1 MHPFVCRKEGTQR
14 SQRYANRKTRR
25 TTVSS
30 VMAPTPKKSASG
42 GSSDGVKSTEGEDA
56 KKPRVAVDEESVEDF
71 VESIKKDDD
80 DGLLERLKT
89 METHAFDPANNL
101 LNRAQFSE
109 LLELQSETEP
119 EFMGEIVDMYCV
131 DSQEMLDEL
140 KTILLSEEET
150 TEAGYDAA
158 RAALHKLRGSSSTL
172 GAEGIQRTCETLRE
186 LIVNKEVDKIAKG
199 PDGLEELEKRLDIL
213 RVFLKKYV
221 RLSGECSERK
231 LTRSASA

>member
-1 MHPFVCRKEGTQR
+1 
-14 SQRYANRKTRR
+14 
-25 TTVSS
+25 
-30 VMAPTPKKSASG
+30 MAPKKSASG
-42 GSSDGVKSTEGEDA
+42 GSGDGAKSMGGDDA

-71 VESIKKDDD
+71 VETMKKDDD
-80 DGLLERLKT
+80 DGLLERLRA

-140 KTILLSEEET
+140 KTILLSDEET

-231 LTRSASA
+231 LTRRASA

>member
-1 MHPFVCRKEGTQR
+1 
-14 SQRYANRKTRR
+14 
-25 TTVSS
+25 
-30 VMAPTPKKSASG
+30 MAPKKSASDG
-42 GSSDGVKSTEGEDA
+42 PGDGVKSMGGDDA
-56 KKPRVAVDEESVEDF
+56 KKPRVAYDEESVEDF
-71 VESIKKDDD
+71 VESIKKVDD
-80 DGLLERLKT
+80 DGLLERLRA

-140 KTILLSEEET
+140 KTILLSNET

-199 PDGLEELEKRLDIL
+199 PDGMEELEKRLDIL

-231 LTRSASA
+231 LTRRASA

>member
-1 MHPFVCRKEGTQR
+1 LAQR
-14 SQRYANRKTRR
+14 RRYAERAPRGES
-25 TTVSS
+25 SS
-30 VMAPTPKKSASG
+30 VMATPKKSASEDEG
-42 GSSDGVKSTEGEDA
+42 KTTEVDDTKKGVEA
-56 KKPRVAVDEESVEDF
+56 RVSVDEESVEDF
-71 VESIKKDDD
+71 VDSIKKEDDD
-80 DGLLERLKT
+80 DLLERLRS
-89 METHAFDPANNL
+89 MEQHAFDPANNL

-140 KTILLSEEET
+140 KTILLSDDET
-150 TEAGYDAA
+150 TEEGYIAA

-186 LIVNKEVDKIAKG
+186 LCVSKEVDKIAKG

-221 RLSGECSERK
+221 RLSNECTERK